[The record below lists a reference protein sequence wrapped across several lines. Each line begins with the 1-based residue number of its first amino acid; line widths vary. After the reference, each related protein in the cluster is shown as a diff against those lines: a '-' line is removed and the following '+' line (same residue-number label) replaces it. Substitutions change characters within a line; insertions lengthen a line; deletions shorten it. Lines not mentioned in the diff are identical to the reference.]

1 MIRQAISCDVCG
13 TEKRQTNHWFVA
25 FDQGGELR
33 LGGWTSRNRAKPGS
47 KHLCGQ
53 TCVHKLVDEY
63 MAKAVSAK
71 PAALDDES
79 DSFAAPNS
87 DLELARREDPTPSQ
101 RRMPLAL
108 NGESVTPR
116 REQIEP
122 EPVYDLAPDESSA
135 RLITPAEP
143 TIKLEPTPTYNQRHT
158 VTPIRTPDQTAPNFN
173 SNEWRAAA
181 WQRERERSLRSAENN
196 SSNLLT
202 RFRPN

>member
-53 TCVHKLVDEY
+53 TCVHKLVDEF
-63 MAKAVSAK
+63 MAKAVAAK
-71 PAALDDES
+71 PAFEDES
-79 DSFAAPNS
+79 DTYAAPNS
-87 DLELARREDPTPSQ
+87 DVAPTRREDPVPAS
-101 RRMPLAL
+101 RR
-108 NGESVTPR
+108 ESFEPR
-116 REQIEP
+116 REQS
-122 EPVYDLAPDESSA
+122 EPVYDLAPEESSA
-135 RLITPAEP
+135 RLITHAEP
-143 TIKLEPTPTYNQRHT
+143 TQPAPHIRP
-158 VTPIRTPDQTAPNFN
+158 VTPIRTIDQPAAPNFN

-181 WQRERERSLRSAENN
+181 WQRERERSLRTAENN
-196 SSNLLT
+196 SANLLT